1 MIYNF
6 DEIIDRKNTLSMKW
20 DFQKEH
26 MGYSCEYPMWV
37 ADTDFKIC
45 DEINQE
51 LKKIAENDI
60 FGYTE
65 RDKNYFLSIKGWFK
79 RRYNWN
85 IESNEIETTFGIIY
99 SIGVLLEIISE
110 KGDEIIIQS
119 PVYNNF
125 KNIIEEKERVV
136 KDIPLLPNEN
146 YSMDFILLEKSI
158 TSKTK
163 GLILCNPHNPLGK
176 VWKKEELLKL
186 VEICKKNNIFIISDE
201 IHGDLTFDRYYPLGS
216 ITDYRNIALCTS
228 PSKAFNIVSMKI
240 SNIIVKNLQVKEKL
254 TKKLKV
260 NGFDNYN
267 IFALKACETAYNK
280 CEMWL
285 NEQNTYI
292 KNNHIFLKEF
302 IEKNIPKLK
311 VYPSECSF
319 LAWID
324 CRDLNLTMSELKDLF
339 VKKLDIAVSMGNKY
353 GELGNGFVRLNIGC
367 SKNYLKN
374 ILEKIK
380 GEIKND

>member
-1 MIYNF
+1 M
-6 DEIIDRKNTLSMKW
+6 
-20 DFQKEH
+20 
-26 MGYSCEYPMWV
+26 
-37 ADTDFKIC
+37 
-45 DEINQE
+45 
-51 LKKIAENDI
+51 
-60 FGYTE
+60 
-65 RDKNYFLSIKGWFK
+65 
-79 RRYNWN
+79 
-85 IESNEIETTFGIIY
+85 
-99 SIGVLLEIISE
+99 
-110 KGDEIIIQS
+110 
-119 PVYNNF
+119 
-125 KNIIEEKERVV
+125 
-136 KDIPLLPNEN
+136 
-146 YSMDFILLEKSI
+146 
-158 TSKTK
+158 
-163 GLILCNPHNPLGK
+163 
-176 VWKKEELLKL
+176 
-186 VEICKKNNIFIISDE
+186 
-201 IHGDLTFDRYYPLGS
+201 TFDRYYPLGS
-216 ITDYRNIALCTS
+216 ITDYKNIALCTS

>member
-65 RDKNYFLSIKGWFK
+65 RDKNYLSSIKGWFK

-85 IESNEIETTFGIIY
+85 IENNEIETTFGIIY

-216 ITDYRNIALCTS
+216 ITDYKNIALCTS

-302 IEKNIPKLK
+302 IEKNIPK
-311 VYPSECSF
+311 
-319 LAWID
+319 
-324 CRDLNLTMSELKDLF
+324 
-339 VKKLDIAVSMGNKY
+339 
-353 GELGNGFVRLNIGC
+353 
-367 SKNYLKN
+367 
-374 ILEKIK
+374 IK
-380 GEIKND
+380 SLS